1 LNQEVILAEESVS
14 QEQETID
21 ELKKAL
27 AEAEEKA
34 NAYLADAQR
43 ERADYQNLKKRTEQE
58 KQEYQ
63 SWANAETMRQLLPV
77 VDDMHRAFNMVDPK
91 FKDSTWVEGFRI
103 IQRNLQDILRS
114 HGCTEIECV
123 GQAFDPKFH
132 EAVAYEDGDEGVV
145 VSEHRKGYTI
155 KDRVL
160 RASQVA
166 VGKGNNSGADTA
178 KKCPENE

>member
-1 LNQEVILAEESVS
+1 MVEESVS
-14 QEQETID
+14 QEQDTID

-34 NAYLADAQR
+34 NSYLADAQR

-63 SWANAETMRQLLPV
+63 SWANAEMMKQLLPV
-77 VDDMHRAFNMVDPK
+77 VDDMERAFNMVDPK

-123 GQAFDPKFH
+123 GQAFDPNFH
-132 EAVAYEDGDEGVV
+132 EAIAYEDGDEGIV

-160 RASQVA
+160 RASQVS
-166 VGKGNNSGADTA
+166 VGKGNDNGAGSDN
-178 KKCPENE
+178 KCLENE